1 MGQQL
6 GNDFDV
12 TGTVRVSSPEAVQE
26 AVYGILGKI
35 YPGENFK
42 CLAVAF
48 RDFQRLFRGELP
60 GYKGC
65 DTLYH
70 DIQHTLDMTLAMA
83 RLVAGHER
91 AAKPG
96 DAIGAKRAEVGLI
109 VALFHDS
116 GYILH
121 KDDDVEH
128 GAEYTT
134 THVSRSARFLEGYLL
149 GIGLGR
155 AAAAASQIVHF
166 SGYEKAP
173 HEIKLEDPK
182 HRVVGEMLGTA
193 DLMAQMA
200 DRCYLEKCRDR
211 LFPEFV
217 LGGLAV
223 QEDDNGRTSVKY
235 SSGIDLLRQ
244 TPSFFK
250 QVFAKRLDGEYHSR
264 YRLYE
269 AWFEGSNPYLE
280 AIQKNLSF
288 LQQVLDTERWELLR
302 RRPPVFTSH
311 DDDVEDTQRRAV
323 TRLRQL
329 LAKTGPV

>member
-1 MGQQL
+1 MGQPL
-6 GNDFDV
+6 GNDYDV
-12 TGTVRVSSPEAVQE
+12 TGTVRVSSPEAVRE
-26 AVYGILGKI
+26 AVLEILAQI
-35 YPGENFK
+35 YPGTIFDS
-42 CLAVAF
+42 LMDAF
-48 RDFQRLFRGELP
+48 GAFQRMFQGELP

-83 RLVAGHER
+83 RLIAGYER
-91 AAKPG
+91 SVPPA
-96 DAIGAKRAEVGLI
+96 DRIGAERAEVGLI

-121 KDDDVEH
+121 ADDDVEH
-128 GAEYTT
+128 GAEYTQ
-134 THVSRSARFLEGYLL
+134 THVSRSSSFLAKYLQGTRL
-149 GIGLGR
+149 DHL
-155 AAAAASQIVHF
+155 AHAASQIVHF
-166 SGYEKAP
+166 SGYEKSP
-173 HEIKLEDPK
+173 SEIELDDPK
-182 HRVVGEMLGTA
+182 HRIVGELLGTA

-223 QEDDNGRTSVKY
+223 QKDEDGRTSVRY

-244 TPSFFK
+244 TPSFFA

-264 YRLYE
+264 YRCYE
-269 AWFEGSNPYLE
+269 AWFDGRNPYLE
-280 AIQKNLSF
+280 GIAKNLSF
-288 LQQVLDTERWELLR
+288 LEHVLDGEQWELLR
-302 RRPPVFTSH
+302 RRPPVSAAQE
-311 DDDVEDTQRRAV
+311 DNEEDTQRRAV

-329 LAKTGPV
+329 LAKSGAG

>member
-1 MGQQL
+1 MNDNL

-12 TGTVRVSSPEAVQE
+12 TATVRVSSPAAVQE
-26 AVYGILGKI
+26 AVFEVLRSI
-35 YPGENFK
+35 YPDGAFER
-42 CLAVAF
+42 LAGAF

-83 RLVAGHER
+83 RLIGGHER
-91 AAKPG
+91 SAKPG
-96 DAIGAKRAEVGLI
+96 ETIGAQRAEVGLI

-121 KDDDVEH
+121 KDDDVQH
-128 GAEYTT
+128 GAEYTQ
-134 THVSRSARFLEGYLL
+134 THVSRSARFLEGYLI

-155 AAAAASQIVHF
+155 SAVAAAQIVHF
-166 SGYEKAP
+166 SGYEKVADQ
-173 HEIKLEDPK
+173 IKLDDP
-182 HRVVGEMLGTA
+182 RDRIVGELLGTA

-223 QEDDNGRTSVKY
+223 QEDADGHTSVRY

-250 QVFAKRLDGEYHSR
+250 QVFEKRLDGEYHGR
-264 YRLYE
+264 YRSYE
-269 AWFEGSNPYLE
+269 AWFQGQNPYLE
-280 AIQKNLSF
+280 AIEKNLAF
-288 LQQVLDTERWELLR
+288 LQRVLDGEHWDLLR

-311 DDDVEDTQRRAV
+311 DDDEEDTQRRAV
-323 TRLRQL
+323 NRLREL
-329 LAKTGPV
+329 LEKTGQV

>member
-1 MGQQL
+1 MGQHL

-12 TGTVRVSSPEAVQE
+12 TGTVRVSSPEDVQAAVFEILAQ
-26 AVYGILGKI
+26 VYPDTRFL
-35 YPGENFK
+35 
-42 CLAVAF
+42 CLAGAF
-48 RDFQRLFRGELP
+48 RDFKRMFRGELP

-83 RLVAGHER
+83 RLIGGHER
-91 AAKPG
+91 AVPYADRLGPE
-96 DAIGAKRAEVGLI
+96 RAEVGII

-121 KDDDVEH
+121 QDDDVEH
-128 GAEYTT
+128 GAEYTQ
-134 THVSRSARFLEGYLL
+134 THVSRSSRFLEGYLV
-149 GIGLGR
+149 GIGLATS
-155 AAAAASQIVHF
+155 AAAAGQIVHF

-173 HEIKLEDPK
+173 HEIKLDDPK
-182 HRVVGEMLGTA
+182 HRVVGELLGTA

-223 QEDDNGRTSVKY
+223 EEHDDGRTSVRY

-244 TPSFFK
+244 TPSFFQ
-250 QVFAKRLDGEYHSR
+250 QVFSKRLDVEYHGR
-264 YRLYE
+264 YRYYE
-269 AWFEGSNPYLE
+269 AWFDGNNPYLD
-280 AIQKNLSF
+280 AIEKNLRF
-288 LQQVLDTERWELLR
+288 LRHVLANEQWDLLR
-302 RRPPVFTSH
+302 RQPPVFTSSE
-311 DDDVEDTQRRAV
+311 DDEEDTQRQAV
-323 TRLRQL
+323 KRLREL

>member
-1 MGQQL
+1 MGQHL

-12 TGTVRVSSPEAVQE
+12 TGTVRVSSPEDVQAAVFEILTQ
-26 AVYGILGKI
+26 VY
-35 YPGENFK
+35 PDTRFF
-42 CLAVAF
+42 CLAGAF
-48 RDFQRLFRGELP
+48 RDFKRMFRGELP

-83 RLVAGHER
+83 RLIGGHER
-91 AAKPG
+91 RVSHA
-96 DAIGAKRAEVGLI
+96 DRIGAERAEVGLI

-121 KDDDVEH
+121 QDDEVQH
-128 GAEYTT
+128 GAEYTQ
-134 THVSRSARFLEGYLL
+134 THVTRSARFLEGYLV
-149 GIGLGR
+149 GVGLGSS
-155 AAAAASQIVHF
+155 AAAAAQIVHF

-173 HEIKLEDPK
+173 HEIKLDDPK
-182 HRVVGEMLGTA
+182 HRIVGEMLGTA

-223 QEDDNGRTSVKY
+223 QEHEDGRTSVRY
-235 SSGIDLLRQ
+235 ASGIDLLRQ
-244 TPSFFK
+244 TPSFFQ
-250 QVFAKRLDGEYHSR
+250 QVFSKRLDGEYHGR
-264 YRLYE
+264 YHYYE
-269 AWFEGSNPYLE
+269 AWFDGSNPYLE
-280 AIQKNLSF
+280 AIEKNLRF
-288 LQQVLDTERWELLR
+288 LRHVLDNEQWDLLR
-302 RRPPVFTSH
+302 RQPPLFTSSE
-311 DDDVEDTQRRAV
+311 DDEEDTQRRAV
-323 TRLRQL
+323 SRLREL